1 MLVLDQ
7 QNFLASVPSASK
19 IRDAGRDDLDD
30 VERRNGTVV
39 VPIDA
44 LLPADSPRLSGEDSA
59 HTHTL
64 AEINAILPPILVHR
78 ETMRVIDG
86 MHRVCA
92 AKRRKLD
99 TIEVKFFNG
108 TPEEAFLLAVESNI
122 GRGLPLSFADREAA
136 TARVIASYPQW
147 SDRAIAARTGLSA
160 RTVSV
165 IRASSTAGCEQSNS
179 RVGLDGRVRPLNSVA
194 GRLRASEV
202 IADQPNA
209 SLRVVARESGISVGT
224 ARDVRQRLSRGEDPI
239 PEGLWPTET
248 SNGSVPAHRSELPT
262 KKVVGDGDEPDVL
275 LHWQKLAKDPSLRL
289 SETGRALLRWL
300 SFQAI
305 QADELNRLMD
315 AVPDHGI
322 EAVRGLALRCAG
334 TWQDFADELE
344 KRVRASA

>member
-1 MLVLDQ
+1 MLDQ
-7 QNFLASVPSASK
+7 ANFPSPGR
-19 IRDAGRDDLDD
+19 IRAAGPDDSDDAG
-30 VERRNGTVV
+30 RRNGTVL

-44 LLPADSPRLSGEDSA
+44 LLPADSPRLSGEDLA
-59 HTHTL
+59 HTRTL
-64 AEINAILPPILVHR
+64 AEISAILPPILVHR
-78 ETMRVIDG
+78 PTMRVIDG

-92 AKRRKLD
+92 AKRCNLD
-99 TIEVKFFNG
+99 TIEVKFFDG

-122 GRGLPLSFADREAA
+122 GRGLPLSLADREAA
-136 TARVIASYPQW
+136 AARVIASYPQW

-165 IRASSTAGCEQSNS
+165 IRSSSTAGQEQSNA

-202 IADQPNA
+202 IAAQPNA
-209 SLRVVARESGISVGT
+209 SLRAVARESGISVAT
-224 ARDVRQRLSRGEDPI
+224 ARDVRLRLNRGEHPI
-239 PEGLWPTET
+239 PAGLRPAETPTV
-248 SNGSVPAHRSELPT
+248 SVPAQRTEAPARKT
-262 KKVVGDGDEPDVL
+262 VDVAAEPEAL

-305 QADELNRLMD
+305 QSDELNRLTD
-315 AVPDHGI
+315 AVPDHGM
-322 EAVRGLALRCAG
+322 EAVRRLALRCAD